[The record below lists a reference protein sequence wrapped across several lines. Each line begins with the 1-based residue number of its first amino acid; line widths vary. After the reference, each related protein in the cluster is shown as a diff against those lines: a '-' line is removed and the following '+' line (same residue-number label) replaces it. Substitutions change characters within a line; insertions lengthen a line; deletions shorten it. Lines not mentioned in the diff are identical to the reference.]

1 MEFLQIICRAALKT
15 CLSWW
20 VESFPLTY
28 SMGVGSLSHV
38 YFVVQK
44 NRFACATVGRS
55 PDSIQQLLMLVLSL
69 WRRNC
74 WQFSFRFS
82 ANGTFSEKIVCD
94 QTCLLSMSCFLLYLG
109 EVPIVA
115 CNHPVH
121 QYNCIA
127 CVSYRIYEIWFYPF
141 FFRVKINE
149 MFSTLSDLFIGV
161 TQV

>member
-1 MEFLQIICRAALKT
+1 
-15 CLSWW
+15 
-20 VESFPLTY
+20 
-28 SMGVGSLSHV
+28 
-38 YFVVQK
+38 
-44 NRFACATVGRS
+44 
-55 PDSIQQLLMLVLSL
+55 
-69 WRRNC
+69 
-74 WQFSFRFS
+74 
-82 ANGTFSEKIVCD
+82 
-94 QTCLLSMSCFLLYLG
+94 MSCFLLYLG

-115 CNHPVH
+115 CNRPVH